1 MLGWFRSHRAVI
13 RSPTW
18 RRVACEADFLREEV
32 HPLLFHTLSPS
43 LEPHKWQ
50 RNAAAAS
57 RPQGAETASALPRPQ
72 FPSAPPGAGEAAG
85 RLVAGITGWHTRPG
99 KSPPAARRK
108 PNPVFQRRWADHA
121 QPLLNFVVS
130 PRQGTRPQRR
140 PYAALGGGKREPEKR
155 WGALCRPLPSSED
168 ASRRRACSY
177 LV

>member
-50 RNAAAAS
+50 RNAAAAPAAS
-57 RPQGAETASALPRPQ
+57 RPQGAGTASALPRPQ

-85 RLVAGITGWHTRPG
+85 RLVAGITGWQTRPG
-99 KSPPAARRK
+99 ISPPAARRK

-121 QPLLNFVVS
+121 LTASVKLCGVTTTGHTASTSPL
-130 PRQGTRPQRR
+130 RC
-140 PYAALGGGKREPEKR
+140 A
-155 WGALCRPLPSSED
+155 
-168 ASRRRACSY
+168 RRRKARTRDGVGGT
-177 LV
+177 LQAAPLF